1 MPLSMTSS
9 VHIARN
15 GTPLGLFPRDQIESR
30 LEVGILLPTDYYY
43 DEETRSWILLSEWK
57 KTVPF
62 TPTPDEE
69 FNAEQEEEGDE
80 ENQDDKSRRRRSSGR
95 DRSRRK
101 PRKKNAAES
110 ALPGWIACLFA
121 IGAAAAL
128 WAWGQS
134 SRDQLVVIQN
144 KVVEMEETIKAL
156 QRQNSILLEMAPA
169 GVVRGVLTSE
179 PTPGKLAVMS
189 GVTIGALRVDDVRSA
204 LVKIAN
210 LPTPG
215 TEEEFAAIVTALQS
229 NLPPALAVTLTDS
242 SGRFEIALPEPGA
255 YVLIATAFKQ
265 NPGGAQRL
273 LWLLEFDR
281 SEEPTPVLSL
291 NENNAIS
298 LSEPSF
304 RLSPARR

>member
-1 MPLSMTSS
+1 MTSS

-15 GTPLGLFPRDQIESR
+15 GTPLGLFPRDQVESR
-30 LEVGILLPTDYYY
+30 LEVGILLPTDFYY

-69 FNAEQEEEGDE
+69 LDAGKESEEEEGEDP
-80 ENQDDKSRRRRSSGR
+80 DGKSRRRRSSGR

-101 PRKKNAAES
+101 PRKKNKAES

-121 IGAAAAL
+121 IGAAAAF

-134 SRDQLVVIQN
+134 SRDQLMVIQS
-144 KVVEMEETIKAL
+144 KVVEMEETIKSL

-169 GVVRGVLTSE
+169 GVIRGVLTSE

-189 GVTIGALRVDDVRSA
+189 GVTIGAMRVDDVRSA

-215 TEEEFAAIVTALQS
+215 SEEEFAAIVTALQS

-242 SGRFEIALPEPGA
+242 SGRFEIALPEAGT

-273 LWLLEFDR
+273 LWLLEFER
-281 SEEPTPVLSL
+281 SDEPSPVMSL

-298 LSEPSF
+298 LSDPSF
-304 RLSPARR
+304 RLSPARK

>member
-1 MPLSMTSS
+1 MTSS

-15 GTPLGLFPRDQIESR
+15 GTPLGLFPKDQVESR
-30 LEVGILLPTDYYY
+30 LEVGILLPTDFYY

-57 KTVPF
+57 KTAPF
-62 TPTPDEE
+62 VPTPDEE
-69 FNAEQEEEGDE
+69 LNAGEENEEEEGESPDG
-80 ENQDDKSRRRRSSGR
+80 KTRRRRSSSR
-95 DRSRRK
+95 DRARRK

-134 SRDQLVVIQN
+134 SRDQLVVIQS
-144 KVVEMEETIKAL
+144 KVVEMEETIKSL

-169 GVVRGVLTSE
+169 GVIRGVLTSE

-210 LPTPG
+210 LPTPAS
-215 TEEEFAAIVTALQS
+215 EEEFAAIVTALQS

-242 SGRFEIALPEPGA
+242 SGRFEIALPEAGT

-273 LWLLEFDR
+273 LWLLEFER
-281 SEEPTPVLSL
+281 SDEPSPVLSL
-291 NENNAIS
+291 NEKNAIS

-304 RLSPARR
+304 RLSPARK